1 MNSKAKSGT
10 PGAGRS
16 GGPGASPGGRS
27 AGAAADPAASTTAA
41 SPPATGSG
49 RVTGSTAATGRI
61 ASPPAK
67 KRVRKP
73 KLVRRREIAEA
84 AVRIMG
90 RHGYYGTSVERIAKA
105 VGISNS
111 ALYQHFRNREDV
123 MVAATELLGERA
135 DEWIKHAEGMTALER
150 LEKIAESHLEWAASS
165 LESFVRPVFAMV
177 GVTEK
182 ARLEPSTPQGVRQAF
197 ESLLPIVEQGQRE
210 GSIRS
215 DIEAG
220 DLAWAIL
227 MFAWAE
233 DMALLARVEA
243 VTAGGV
249 SRRNF
254 RRLLRAYLTPEA
266 AARSA
271 DS

>member
-1 MNSKAKSGT
+1 MSEKAL
-10 PGAGRS
+10 PEARGRS
-16 GGPGASPGGRS
+16 GRPARRGVTRGPGAAAGAVGAAGPG
-27 AGAAADPAASTTAA
+27 GAAAHTV
-41 SPPATGSG
+41 
-49 RVTGSTAATGRI
+49 R
-61 ASPPAK
+61 

-84 AVRIMG
+84 AVRIMA

-111 ALYQHFRNREDV
+111 ALYQHFRNREEV

-135 DEWIKHAEGMTALER
+135 DEWIHRATGSTALER
-150 LEKIAESHLEWAASS
+150 LEEIADSHLAWASSS

-182 ARLEPSTPQGVRQAF
+182 ARLEPSTPRGVLQSF
-197 ESLLPIVEQGQRE
+197 EALLPIVEQGQAE

-215 DIEAG
+215 DVDPG

-243 VTAGGV
+243 VTEGGA

-254 RRLLRAYLTPEA
+254 RRLLAAYLTPEGA
-266 AARSA
+266 ASA
-271 DS
+271 AES

>member
-1 MNSKAKSGT
+1 MSEKT
-10 PGAGRS
+10 PPEAGGRS
-16 GGPGASPGGRS
+16 GCSLRQGTVREPGGVARGPGAAAGPGVAVGS
-27 AGAAADPAASTTAA
+27 GASTGAAGVAAQAA
-41 SPPATGSG
+41 
-49 RVTGSTAATGRI
+49 RR
-61 ASPPAK
+61 
-67 KRVRKP
+67 RVRKP

-84 AVRIMG
+84 AVRIMA

-111 ALYQHFRNREDV
+111 ALYQHFRNREEV

-135 DEWIKHAEGMTALER
+135 DEWIHQATGSTALER
-150 LEKIAESHLEWAASS
+150 LEKIADSHLEWAASS

-182 ARLEPSTPQGVRQAF
+182 ARLEPSTPRGVLQSF
-197 ESLLPIVEQGQRE
+197 EALLPIVEQGQRE
-210 GSIRS
+210 GTIRP
-215 DIEAG
+215 DIDPG

-243 VTAGGV
+243 VTDGGV

-254 RRLLRAYLTPEA
+254 RRLLAAYLTPEA
-266 AARSA
+266 AATAAES
-271 DS
+271 

>member
-1 MNSKAKSGT
+1 VSADAK
-10 PGAGRS
+10 PRRS
-16 GGPGASPGGRS
+16 ERGASRP
-27 AGAAADPAASTTAA
+27 PAAVALPVAEAA
-41 SPPATGSG
+41 GKDGTRA
-49 RVTGSTAATGRI
+49 V
-61 ASPPAK
+61 K

-84 AVRIMG
+84 AVRIMA

-135 DEWIKHAEGMTALER
+135 DEWIQRASGSSAVER
-150 LEKIAESHLEWAASS
+150 LEKIAETHLEWAAAS
-165 LESFVRPVFAMV
+165 LESFVRPLFAMV

-182 ARLEPSTPQGVRQAF
+182 ARLEPSTPRGVCQAF
-197 ESLLPIVEQGQRE
+197 AALIPIVEQGQRE
-210 GSIRS
+210 GTIRK
-215 DIEAG
+215 DVDPG

-243 VTAGGV
+243 VTEGGV
-249 SRRNF
+249 SHRNF
-254 RRLLRAYLTPEA
+254 RRLFASYLTPEA
-266 AARSA
+266 AARVTA
-271 DS
+271 EAAEGVTEP